1 MLPQR
6 KPITERVAGWSIRHR
21 TLAIAGWLALVVAAI
36 LASGALGLDQSHST
50 DPGESG
56 RADRV
61 LDAHNGYVPPLENV
75 LVQNRATTAPVTTDP
90 ETRAAT
96 RELVAALRPYGT
108 VRSPLN
114 DPRLVASDGRSGL
127 VTVQIA
133 GPDEA
138 FRAHYDGVVKA
149 VGEVAARHPDV
160 RLAQAGDKS
169 LADAVDS
176 GIKDDMKRA
185 EYVSL
190 PLTVLILLAVF
201 GSLVAAGIPL
211 LLAVTTVAGTF
222 GLLQVAGHW
231 VPVNSAASSIV
242 LLVGIAVGVD
252 YSLFYLRRTREERA
266 AGRRPDEALR
276 VATRT
281 SGHVVAVSGLT
292 VMLCLAGL
300 LLTGLDNFKG
310 LTAGTVLVVGLAM
323 VGSVTFLPALLSALG
338 RGVDAVRLP
347 WIGRRRTA
355 AAPSRFWTAVASRVV
370 RRPLLC
376 GGLAVL
382 TLVLLTLPAL
392 SMRLQDAAVTDSLP
406 RSVPVVD
413 AAVRM
418 QRAFPGSP
426 APASVVLWE
435 KRPGALDAP
444 DVATAVAGLHP
455 TVTARSGGVLVARV
469 PLAHFGTGPEA
480 NRSLLDLRHRSDTA
494 FGGMDGVGHAVAGK
508 TAFAYDFTE
517 VIKNRSVPVVG
528 AVLALAFVLL
538 AVAFRSLAVSLVSI
552 LLNLLSIGAAYGV
565 LAWGFQDGHLGG
577 LLGFTGYGGVIGWL
591 PLFMF
596 VILFGLSMDYH
607 IFILSRVREHRAEGV
622 PARAAVVSG
631 VGATSGVVTSAAAIM
646 TCAFSVFVVLSAIE
660 YKMMGVGLAA
670 AILIDATI
678 VRGVLLPAALALL
691 GDRLWRSA
699 PAAPVPRPEPANRT

>member
-1 MLPQR
+1 MLPER

-21 TLAIAGWLALVVAAI
+21 ALAITGWLALVVAA
-36 LASGALGLDQSHST
+36 LFAAASLGLDQKNST

-61 LDAHNGYVPPLENV
+61 LDAHTGYLPLLENV
-75 LVQNRATTAPVTTDP
+75 LVESRSGTTPFEQDGVK
-90 ETRAAT
+90 RAAA
-96 RELVAALRPYGT
+96 RELASALRPYGT
-108 VRSPLN
+108 VRSPLD
-114 DPRLVASDGRSGL
+114 DPALVSRDGRSGL

-133 GPDEA
+133 GPHER
-138 FRAHYDGVVKA
+138 FRAHYAGIVAA
-149 VGEVAARHPDV
+149 VRDAAARHPDL

-169 LADAVDS
+169 LSDAVNG

-190 PLTVLILLAVF
+190 PLTVLILLVVF

-222 GLLQVAGHW
+222 GLLRLAGHW

-242 LLVGIAVGVD
+242 LLVGVAVGVD

-266 AGRRPDEALR
+266 AGRPADEALR

-281 SGHVVAVSGLT
+281 SGHVVVVSGLT

-300 LLTGLDNFKG
+300 LFTGLDNFKG

-323 VGSVTFLPALLSALG
+323 AGSVTFLPALLAALG
-338 RGVDAVRLP
+338 PRADGLRLP

-355 AAPSRFWTAVASRVV
+355 AGPSRFWTAVARRVV
-370 RRPLLC
+370 RRPLLW

-382 TLVLLTLPAL
+382 ALVVTALPAL
-392 SMRLQDAAVTDSLP
+392 GMRLQDAAVTDSLP

-413 AAVRM
+413 AAIRM

-426 APASVVLWE
+426 SPASVVLWE
-435 KRPGALDAP
+435 KRPGALDGPEVDA
-444 DVATAVAGLHP
+444 AVAGLRP

-469 PLAHFGTGPEA
+469 PLAHFGTGPDA
-480 NRSLLDLRHRSDTA
+480 DRSLLDLRRRSDA
-494 FGGMDGVGHAVAGK
+494 VFGGLDGVGHAVAGK
-508 TAFAYDFTE
+508 TAFAYDFTKVVE
-517 VIKNRSVPVVG
+517 NRSAPVVV

-538 AVAFRSLAVSLVSI
+538 AVAFRSAAVAVVSI

-565 LAWGFQDGHLGG
+565 LVLGFQDGRLGG
-577 LLGFTGYGGVIGWL
+577 PLGFTAYGGVIGWL

-607 IFILSRVREHRAEGV
+607 LFILSRIREHRAGGMT
-622 PARAAVVSG
+622 ARAAVVAG

-646 TCAFSVFVVLSAIE
+646 TCAFSVFVMLSAIE

-670 AILIDATI
+670 AVLIDATL
-678 VRGVLLPAALALL
+678 VRGVLLPAALAVL
-691 GDRLWRSA
+691 GGRLWPSAPATGVPHLARSA
-699 PAAPVPRPEPANRT
+699 P